1 MSYSTHL
8 PTSNA
13 VLLSAVK
20 MLLDSKSWVHVQ
32 KSPPYLIKL
41 GVLLLQD
48 FQKIKCTVE
57 LLDQALTEIKTQ
69 VPGIA
74 KHQQQQVCHWNLVRI
89 PPKSVLGTT
98 QHGR

>member
-1 MSYSTHL
+1 MSRNPL
-8 PTSNA
+8 PT
-13 VLLSAVK
+13 L
-20 MLLDSKSWVHVQ
+20 
-32 KSPPYLIKL
+32 KL

-74 KHQQQQVCHWNLVRI
+74 KHQQQQVCHWNLVRKVFFFVLFI
-89 PPKSVLGTT
+89 CQINTFCENLLPPIEGIRWSKQLLS
-98 QHGR
+98 